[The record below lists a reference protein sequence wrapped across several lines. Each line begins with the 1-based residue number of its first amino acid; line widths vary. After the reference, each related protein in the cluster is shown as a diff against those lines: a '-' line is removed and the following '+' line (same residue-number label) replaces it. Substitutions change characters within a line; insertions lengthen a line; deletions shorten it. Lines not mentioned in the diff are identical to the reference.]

1 MLFLLS
7 GSLAHAQ
14 QLRLGYN
21 PYTVEKSAVLELV
34 SDKQGLLLP
43 RITDTALINTLA
55 PPDGMMIYFTVT
67 KKILV
72 RANGYWQ
79 ALAPATSTLTAGSIP
94 FIGTGGLLSQNN
106 ANLFW
111 DATNNRLGIGTT
123 TPSTKLHIVGAN
135 PLTLVGV
142 ATGTSTSADSL
153 LTITSGLV
161 RKLPMS
167 TFASAFTTGN
177 LTESGSA
184 ILTITGGTNAVTG
197 SGTTI
202 QVKQASGSQS
212 GFLSSTDWSAFNNK
226 LSSVDT
232 TNISNF
238 YLKVRGEHTAG
249 SGISY
254 NSTTGV
260 IGNSGVLSLNGNTG
274 ALTMDTGYI
283 SNFYQKSRGLL
294 SAGTGISYNATTGVI
309 SSTVGTGS
317 FWAFGGNTAGGIQKF
332 GTVDNYDI
340 PFISNNT
347 ERMRLSNTG
356 NLGIGTATFNSTH
369 PEKLVV
375 DAGTT
380 TSVNAIVG
388 KGTINNYLQLNIQNG
403 SAGTSASSDVVATAN
418 NGSETTNYVDMGIN
432 SSGNTSNYFGAAND
446 AYLYNLG
453 QNLLIGTGTAGK
465 NLVFMTGGGTQSA
478 NERMRIDGNGDVGIG
493 VTDAANPLVVKDTL
507 EIRRTG
513 ALSELLFSNTAGAGD
528 FRIGGDGGDIFWQGG
543 GGRNL
548 QMGAYWGIILSGD
561 RQLSTFPSFSAGA
574 ANTGVLIQAQRD
586 ASTPLAIQANSATQ
600 SANLTEWRSS
610 TGTIL
615 DVVDENGNVG
625 IGTSSFNGTYPEKLV
640 VDAGTTTSVNAIV
653 GKGTINNY
661 LQLNIQ
667 NRSAGTS
674 ASSDV
679 VATADNGSET
689 TNYVD
694 MGINSSGNTSNYFGG
709 INDAYLYNIGQN
721 LLIGTGTAAK
731 SLVFMTGGTT
741 QSTNERMRIDGN
753 GSVGIATNAPNSS
766 TKLDVNGAVKLGAK
780 GTVEK
785 NVISF
790 EVSFASNTNVSAGSL
805 NALAGTFT
813 SGSYDYA
820 ATIPSGN
827 TPTTTRG
834 SVSVSTDQDLPNN
847 VSIAWARVSAT
858 GTVKV
863 HFINGGT
870 GTQTLPSG
878 LKLYITITEF

>member
-1 MLFLLS
+1 MGICLL
-7 GSLAHAQ
+7 LAAYAGTAQ
-14 QLRLGYN
+14 QLRLGTTSYS
-21 PYTVEKSAVLELV
+21 TEKSAVLELQ
-34 SDKQGLLLP
+34 SDRQGLLLC
-43 RITDTALINTLA
+43 RISDTALINTMS
-55 PPDGMMIYFTVT
+55 PPDGMLIYFTPS
-67 KKILV
+67 K
-72 RANGYWQ
+72 RAMIRSNGGWQ
-79 ALAPATSTLTAGSIP
+79 SFAHATATISSLNGLTGNTQTFATGTSGADFNISSSGTAHTFNIPDAGSSARGVVSTGAQTIAGAKTFSSTLRVA
-94 FIGTGGLLSQNN
+94 
-106 ANLFW
+106 
-111 DATNNRLGIGTT
+111 AT
-123 TPSTKLHIVGAN
+123 N
-135 PLTLVGV
+135 PLTLTGV
-142 ATGTSTSADSL
+142 QAGTSTSADSI

-161 RKLPMS
+161 RKLPIS

-177 LTESGSA
+177 LTESGSG

-202 QVKQASGSQS
+202 QVKQASGSQN
-212 GFLSSTDWSAFNNK
+212 GFLSSADWSAFNSK

-238 YLKVRGEHTAG
+238 YLKTRSLFSAG

-254 NSTTGV
+254 NAS
-260 IGNSGVLSLNGNTG
+260 
-274 ALTMDTGYI
+274 
-283 SNFYQKSRGLL
+283 
-294 SAGTGISYNATTGVI
+294 TGVI
-309 SSTVGTGS
+309 SSSINTGS
-317 FWAFGGNTAGGIQKF
+317 FWTLGGNAVASAQNL
-332 GTVDNYDI
+332 GTTSNYDL
-340 PFISNNT
+340 PFITNNT
-347 ERMRLSNTG
+347 ERMRLSSTG
-356 NLGIGTATFNSTH
+356 NLGIGTASFNGTY
-369 PEKLVV
+369 PEKLLV

-388 KGTINNYLQLNIQNG
+388 KGTINSYLQLNIQNQSSG
-403 SAGTSASSDVVATAN
+403 ASASSDVVATAN

-432 SSGNTSNYFGAAND
+432 GSGNTNNYFGGAND

-453 QNLLIGTGTAGK
+453 QNLLIGTGSASK
-465 NLVFMTGGGTQSA
+465 SVVFMTGGGTQST
-478 NERMRIDGNGDVGIG
+478 NERMRINGDGDIGIG
-493 VTDAANPLVVKDTL
+493 VTDPGNPLVVKDTL

-543 GGRNL
+543 GGRSL
-548 QMGAYWGIILSGD
+548 QMGSYWGVILGGD
-561 RQLSTFPSFSAGA
+561 RQTGTFPAFSNGGG
-574 ANTGVLIQAQRD
+574 NTGVLVQSQRD
-586 ASTPLAIQANSATQ
+586 VSIPLAIQANSATQ

-610 TGTIL
+610 TGSVL
-615 DVVDENGNVG
+615 SVVDETGSMG

-653 GKGTINNY
+653 GKGTINSY

-667 NRSAGTS
+667 NLSAGAS

-679 VATADNGSET
+679 VATANNGSET

-694 MGINSSGNTSNYFGG
+694 MGINSSGNTNNYFGAA
-709 INDAYLYNIGQN
+709 NDAYLYNLGQN

-766 TKLDVNGAVKLGAK
+766 TKLDVNGSVKMGAK

-790 EVSFASNTNVSAGSL
+790 EVSFASNTNVNAAAL
-805 NALAGTFT
+805 NTFFSTFSPGAL
-813 SGSYDYA
+813 DYS
-820 ATIPSGN
+820 ATIPAAN

-834 SVSVSTDQDLPNN
+834 SVTISTDQDLPANL
-847 VSIAWARVSAT
+847 SIAWARVSAT
-858 GTVKV
+858 SAVKIR
-863 HFINGGT
+863 FLNSST
-870 GTQTLPSG
+870 TAQTIPSG